1 MEIRRIEGT
10 GESPVVSLATNPLTP
25 QERSE
30 QMKLIQ
36 AVKTINEAQVF
47 GQNRELTFAFDRQS
61 RRTIM
66 KIVDKETQE
75 VIRQIPQ
82 EYVLRLA
89 KETQL

>member
-10 GESPVVSLATNPLTP
+10 GDSPAISLAVPLTP

-30 QMKLIQ
+30 QLQLIH
-36 AVKTINEAQVF
+36 AVKAVNEAQLF
-47 GQNRELTFAFDRQS
+47 GQQSELRFTFDRQTK
-61 RRTIM
+61 RAVM

-75 VIRQIPQ
+75 VLRQIPP

-89 KETQL
+89 EETRL